1 MKAKFRLDGVYWSV
15 LLLAPFIHWA
25 ERMLSMRSQGFLGFI
40 GLAKEAVWGTAVA
53 ATDYTEAFSENITL
67 TKERFDLKNLSGS
80 YAEPDDAVGLDRV
93 AGDIVVPGYPVIL
106 GMLLK
111 SVFNTISQTTV
122 LSGFLHRTDFITTTS
137 EFSATAASQPY
148 TLEIFRDVTSSHQ
161 YRGCVV
167 NRLQMAI
174 APNAPLRVTAS
185 VIGQSAAQ
193 IAKTT
198 ATFPGSPL
206 APFTFD
212 TCSVSIGGSGSA
224 RMENATV
231 TIDNQLTGT
240 PALNA
245 SALIARIRRSA
256 AQIVTISGQFDFTD
270 NTEYNDFVNQTE
282 RAMTLTMTKANSFQ
296 FVIEM
301 PRVVY
306 TAFPLGVPGK
316 DRLVVSFE
324 GKARYLTSSAVAI
337 SCQLTTTKSNF

>member
-1 MKAKFRLDGVYWSV
+1 MKLFKRAVGWLAGYSECV
-15 LLLAPFIHWA
+15 LANRA
-25 ERMLSMRSQGFLGFI
+25 QGFLGFI
-40 GLAKEAVWGTAVA
+40 GFAQEATWGTPVA
-53 ATDYTEAFSENITL
+53 ATDYTEAFSENVTL

-93 AGDIVVPGYPVIL
+93 AGDISVPGYPTIL
-106 GMLLK
+106 GHMLK
-111 SVFNTISQTTV
+111 SVFNTVSGSTV
-122 LSGFLHRTDFITTTS
+122 LSGFLYRTDFITTTS

-148 TLEIFRDVTSSHQ
+148 TLEIFRDVTSSNQ
-161 YRGCVV
+161 YAGCIV

-174 APNAPLRVTAS
+174 APNAPLRLTAS
-185 VIGQSAAQ
+185 VIGKSAAL

-198 ATFPGSPL
+198 PTFTGSPL

-212 TCSVSIGGSGSA
+212 TCSVSIGGSASA
-224 RMENATV
+224 RLENATV
-231 TIDNQLTGT
+231 TVDNLLTGT

-245 SALIARIRRSA
+245 SAQIARIRRSA

-270 NTEYNDFVNQTE
+270 VAEYQDFVNQTE
-282 RAMTLTMTKANSFQ
+282 RAVKLTMTKASSFQ

-301 PRVVY
+301 PRMVY

-324 GKARYLTSSAVAI
+324 GKARYLTSSAVAV
-337 SCQLTTTKSNF
+337 SCQLTTTRSNF